1 MNKLFSNS
9 IDLTQ
14 KSLDYLWKKQ
24 GVISENIANQDTPGY
39 KTRFL
44 TFEDELRSRLV
55 RENNSLTGEEP
66 GVKGKFTEIIGA
78 TDFKFN
84 IPEDESVRMD
94 ENNVNTDAEYVE
106 LARASLQY
114 QYSVRA
120 ISDEFARIRSA
131 IKG

>member
-66 GVKGKFTEIIGA
+66 GAKGKFTEIIGD
-78 TDFKFN
+78 TDFKLN
-84 IPEDESVRMD
+84 TPEDESVRMD

-131 IKG
+131 IRG

>member
-66 GVKGKFTEIIGA
+66 GAKGKFTEIIGA
-78 TDFKFN
+78 TDFKLN

-131 IKG
+131 IRG

>member
-1 MNKLFSNS
+1 MNTLFSNS

-66 GVKGKFTEIIGA
+66 GVKGKFTEIIGD
-78 TDFKFN
+78 TDFKLN
-84 IPEDESVRMD
+84 VPENESVRMD

>member
-39 KTRFL
+39 KAKYL
-44 TFEDELRSRLV
+44 TFEDELKHKAGLV
-55 RENNSLTGEEP
+55 KEGTRRNYA
-66 GVKGKFTEIIGA
+66 EIIGN
-78 TDFKFN
+78 TDFKLN
-84 IPEDESVRMD
+84 QPENESVRMD

-106 LARASLQY
+106 LARANIQY
-114 QYSVRA
+114 QYSIRS
-120 ISDEFARIRSA
+120 ISDEFARLRSA
-131 IKG
+131 IKGQ